1 MSIVRSCRLVGLVEG
16 NMPAQPADRVSERAA
31 IDRLLK
37 SVRNGESRALVLHG
51 EPGIGKTALL
61 EHLAWTAAACDVREA
76 AGVQSEMEIAFAGLH
91 QLCSPMLEH
100 PTA

>member
-1 MSIVRSCRLVGLVEG
+1 MSIVRCEYASWTG
-16 NMPAQPADRVSERAA
+16 NTPVQLTDRVAERAA

-37 SVRNGESRALVLHG
+37 SVRNGERRAPVVHG
-51 EPGIGKTALL
+51 EPGIGKRALL
-61 EHLAWTAAACDVREA
+61 EHLAWTAAARYVREA
-76 AGVQSEMEIAFAGLH
+76 VGVQSEMEIAFAGLH